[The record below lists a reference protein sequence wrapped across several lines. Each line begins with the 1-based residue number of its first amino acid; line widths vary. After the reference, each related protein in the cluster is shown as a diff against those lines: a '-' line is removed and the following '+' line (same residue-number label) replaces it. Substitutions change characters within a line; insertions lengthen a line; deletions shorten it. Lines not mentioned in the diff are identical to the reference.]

1 MTITH
6 FIDQARRGVGSLA
19 PRCTEKPGFEPRCTG
34 SSRQP
39 LGPRAA
45 DASQRGLGVAAAFLR
60 AQSPHLSH
68 RQRAIGGPGS
78 RPQPR
83 WIPSPSRPRRATGL
97 ESHRHGPPRCS
108 PAPLSLRDLETV
120 RWSPP
125 WGEGRGREGC
135 GGVGASRPPPARSGL
150 HLPAFLLRGPHGP
163 APAPTRLRAP
173 GRPPAPPPGPRSRP
187 RVAMP
192 KRVFR
197 PAEPQPAAQAGHPP
211 GKAAGKTR
219 HKSRPRAER
228 SCDPVRSPLRS
239 PSAERA
245 HLEVQVGRPNRSE
258 ARRGPETSGA

>member
-34 SSRQP
+34 YSRQP

-45 DASQRGLGVAAAFLR
+45 DASQRGLAVAAAFLR

-78 RPQPR
+78 RSQPR

-125 WGEGRGREGC
+125 WGEGRGQEGR
-135 GGVGASRPPPARSGL
+135 GGVGARLASSSCPLGAAPAGLPPPRAPRPRPGPDAPSGAR
-150 HLPAFLLRGPHGP
+150 AAACP
-163 APAPTRLRAP
+163 AP
-173 GRPPAPPPGPRSRP
+173 
-187 RVAMP
+187 
-192 KRVFR
+192 R
-197 PAEPQPAAQAGHPP
+197 PAIPSAGGNAQAGFPP
-211 GKAAGKTR
+211 GRAPAGGAGWTPAGQGCREDPAQIPAACGAEL
-219 HKSRPRAER
+219 RPGTFPVTF
-228 SCDPVRSPLRS
+228 PVRGTCAS
-239 PSAERA
+239 
-245 HLEVQVGRPNRSE
+245 
-258 ARRGPETSGA
+258 